1 MCESLNQK
9 ALPKPSTRTARALW
23 AIGAAAAVLTL
34 SQAPASATGPAFK
47 SWEVASEFN
56 DTSNPAG
63 VWSYG
68 YEDTMNVTPFTILS
82 TAANPAPPISGW
94 MRTSDPNDLPLI
106 AHNTTN
112 VAQGP
117 FGGAYVVFPPH
128 AMSLHPGKNCET
140 AVLRFNVP
148 KVGKYKLSGRFYAID
163 YNLGTTTDV
172 HISVNG
178 VAVWDSF
185 IDYATQPNASF
196 TTYTTAQL
204 NPNDTI
210 DFQVGCGS
218 NGTYWSDTTGLNAVI
233 EKKI

>member
-1 MCESLNQK
+1 MCDSLNRN
-9 ALPKPSTRTARALW
+9 ALPAHSTKSVRAL
-23 AIGAAAAVLTL
+23 AVIGTAMALLAMA
-34 SQAPASATGPAFK
+34 QASASATPVFK

-56 DTSNPAG
+56 DTTNPAG

-82 TAANPAPPISGW
+82 TAANPYTPVFGW
-94 MRTSDPNDLPLI
+94 MRTSDPNDLPII
-106 AHNTTN
+106 AHNASN

-117 FGGAYVVFPPH
+117 FGGAYIVYPPH
-128 AMSLHPGKNCET
+128 ALSLHPGKNCET
-140 AVLRFNVP
+140 AMLRFNVP
-148 KVGKYKLSGRFYAID
+148 KIGKYKLSGRFYAMD
-163 YNLGTTTDV
+163 YNLGATTDV